1 MKKSVKFISG
11 RCLAD
16 EAGQALILVL
26 VFLLLGSLI
35 LPPALAHI
43 STTLKTGKL
52 YEDKTDTLNSADAG
66 IEDGLWRIQYNVL
79 GPSYDIYDFTTNWSY
94 QTDNVN
100 RMTAEETVRNIWVP
114 NNVTLDDFELNA
126 QSARTMIE
134 SDRLV
139 VSGTAGAVP
148 GEPYRITIDFNP
160 AIKVDPTADPAASD
174 NLTIVSV
181 GVWLPQGF
189 TYISGN
195 SSLEEDG
202 PLPDSITVS
211 PHCGGQAVVWSY
223 DSPYPLFTSFPN
235 FVSDNGTLTSTIYF
249 GYNPLQEDPTKMP
262 AAVAWVTTST
272 DSGET
277 VNDVPLVWDT
287 DTRIYKITSAAGNTD
302 IEAYSSKNEIRNMGD
317 AASGDY
323 VAVGNSLMIDSD
335 HKPPP
340 DHGVRNQLLASSD
353 ATVSTIP
360 ADGDVLN
367 AYLYWSGYRSDMTV
381 FSDTCTSSNLTNSW
395 VNGGDWTYD
404 SSGNKFYKGNHTGA
418 DSRRYLTVKNSQPL
432 NSYPSGTIIE
442 VSWSQSVATTS
453 TTVFSDNCNS
463 QSNLTTYWLNGGD
476 WGYNSGTYR
485 GQHTGVDNATRYLTL
500 KNGQNLNAYGN
511 GTITVS
517 WTQTKTGTITSSDGL
532 DYAYSTD
539 DGSTWSSNITA
550 FRGPNCTPSSYS
562 YTISSQD
569 LTNVKFKL
577 RFYLV
582 GMGSGKYCNLDDIA
596 ISVTPTYTAADGL
609 DFGLYNGTSWSN
621 YQAFQGDI
629 GSSWVDYYYR
639 TTDTQYLN
647 ANFKLRFYIVGMN
660 GAGHYCNIDNIAIIV
675 RPPDNLIT
683 FKINDVQ
690 YSLTD
695 NGTPQAGG
703 ELTAGESSVIVNS
716 SGYSYACYRKVTALV
731 QKYPMDGLP
740 HHTGNYKYTVGG
752 VQATTSNELSY
763 AGWSIIIVYSSP
775 DTAGHYLYL
784 RDIFSYTSGHQD
796 LDFDND
802 GIGGGDV
809 SGFII
814 PEPLRDRFG
823 VIQDPVCAHLT
834 AFVGEGDWCYS
845 GDFIALN
852 APEEY
857 REDPADIPNEYKLFD
872 GKTLAATTTGGGDP
886 GKPNNA
892 SQPDNVWNS
901 QSVGMSEDGVDID
914 TFEITW
920 ASQLLKPG
928 DNKLHLDLYTYIDNF
943 NTIYLI
949 ISVKSKTVTGGTG
962 HYVIYG
968 S

>member
-1 MKKSVKFISG
+1 MRKIVKFIFG
-11 RCLAD
+11 RYLAD

-43 STTLKTGKL
+43 GTTLKTGIA
-52 YEDKTDTLNSADAG
+52 YENKTDMLNSADAG

-79 GPSYDIYDFTTNWSY
+79 GPTYDIYDFTTNWSY

-100 RMTAEETVRNIWVP
+100 RMTTDETVRNIWIP
-114 NNVTLDDFELNA
+114 SNVTLDDFGLNA
-126 QSARTMIE
+126 QSARTLIE

-148 GEPYRITIDFNP
+148 GEPYRIKLDFNP
-160 AIKVDPTADPAASD
+160 AIKVDPTASD
-174 NLTIVSV
+174 NLTIISV

-195 SSLEEDG
+195 SSLEDN
-202 PLPDSITVS
+202 PSADYYPDSVTVS
-211 PHCGGQAVVWSY
+211 PHCGGQAIVWSY
-223 DSPYPLFTSFPN
+223 NSPQPLFTSFPN
-235 FVSDNGTLTSTIYF
+235 FVSENGTMTSTIYF
-249 GYNPLQEDPTKMP
+249 GYNSLPEDPTKMP
-262 AAVAWVTTST
+262 AAIAWVTTGIG
-272 DSGET
+272 SGT
-277 VNDVPLVWDT
+277 VNDVPIAWDT

-340 DHGVRNQLLASSD
+340 DHGVRNQLLSSSD
-353 ATVSTIP
+353 ATVATIP

-367 AYLYWSGYRSDMTV
+367 AYLYWSGWRNDATTV

-395 VNGGDWTYD
+395 VNGGDWAY
-404 SSGNKFYKGNHTGA
+404 SSGSYQGQHTGA
-418 DSRRYLTVKNSQPL
+418 DSRRYLTVKNGQPL
-432 NSYPSGTIIE
+432 NSYPSGTMIE
-442 VSWSQSVATTS
+442 VSWDQSVVTISS

-463 QSNLTTYWLNGGD
+463 SSNLNSYWLNGGD
-476 WGYNSGTYR
+476 WAYSSGSYQ
-485 GQHTGVDNATRYLTL
+485 GHHNGADNATRSLTMRY
-500 KNGQNLNAYGN
+500 NQNLSAYGN

-517 WTQTKTGTITSSDGL
+517 WSQSESGTQSVNDGL
-532 DYAYSTD
+532 DYVYSTD
-539 DGSTWSSNITA
+539 DGSTWSSNTVA
-550 FRGPNCTPSSYS
+550 FRDDNPSSPYS
-562 YTISSQD
+562 HTIPSQD
-569 LTNVKFKL
+569 LTNVKFLLK
-577 RFYLV
+577 FYLV
-582 GMGSGKYCNLDDIA
+582 GMGSAGQYCNLDNIQV
-596 ISVTPTYTAADGL
+596 SVTPTYTAADGL
-609 DFGLYNGTSWSN
+609 NFGLYNGTSWSN
-621 YQAFQGDI
+621 FQAFRGDI
-629 GSSWVDYYYR
+629 GSGATYSYT

-647 ANFKLRFYIVGMN
+647 ANFKLRFYLVGMS
-660 GAGHYCNIDNIAIIV
+660 GAGKYCNLDNIKIIV
-675 RPPDNLIT
+675 RPPDNSIT

-690 YSLTD
+690 YSLSD
-695 NGTPQAGG
+695 NGTPQVGG
-703 ELTAGESSVIVNS
+703 ALTASESSVIVNS
-716 SGYSYACYRKVTALV
+716 TGYSYACYRKVTALV
-731 QKYPMDGLP
+731 QKYPVVPGEQ

-752 VQATTSNELSY
+752 VQADTGNEISY

-775 DTAGHYLYL
+775 ETAGHYLYL
-784 RDIFSYTSGHQD
+784 RDVFAYNAGNVD
-796 LDFDND
+796 ADFDGD
-802 GIGGGDV
+802 GQPGGDIT
-809 SGFII
+809 GFVI
-814 PEPLRDRFG
+814 PEPLQDRFG

-857 REDPADIPNEYKLFD
+857 RDDPADIPNQYKLWD
-872 GKTLAATTTGGGDP
+872 GITLAPPGTGGGDP
-886 GKPNNA
+886 NLPNN
-892 SQPDNVWNS
+892 SSEPDNVWNS
-901 QSVGMSEDGVDID
+901 KSLGMSQEGVDID

-928 DNKLHLDLYTYIDNF
+928 DTKLHLDMYSRIDQWNL
-943 NTIYLI
+943 IYFI

-968 S
+968 G

>member
-11 RCLAD
+11 KNLAG

-79 GPSYDIYDFTTNWSY
+79 GPTYDIYDFTTNWSY

-134 SDRLV
+134 SERLV

-148 GEPYRITIDFNP
+148 GEPYRIKIDFNP
-160 AIKVDPTADPAASD
+160 AIKVDPTASD
-174 NLTIVSV
+174 NLTIISV
-181 GVWLPQGF
+181 GIWLPQGF

-195 SSLEEDG
+195 SSLEDN
-202 PLPDSITVS
+202 PSADYYPDSVTVS
-211 PHCGGQAVVWSY
+211 PHCGGQAIVWSY
-223 DSPYPLFTSFPN
+223 NSPQPLFTSFPN

-249 GYNPLQEDPTKMP
+249 GYNPSPEDPTKMP
-262 AAVAWVTTST
+262 AAIAWVTTGLG
-272 DSGET
+272 SGT
-277 VNDVPLVWDT
+277 VNDVPISWDT

-340 DHGVRNQLLASSD
+340 DPGVRDHLLASSD

-360 ADGDVLN
+360 ADGDVLS
-367 AYLYWSGYRSDMTV
+367 AYLYWSGYRNDTSV
-381 FSDTCTSSNLTNSW
+381 FSDTCTSLSPNWDVGSPTSWSVYSNNYFRGHYSS
-395 VNGGDWTYD
+395 GGDTARTLTLH
-404 SSGNKFYKGNHTGA
+404 SGQNL
-418 DSRRYLTVKNSQPL
+418 S
-432 NSYPSGTIIE
+432 SYPSGTMIE
-442 VSWSQSVATTS
+442 VSWSQSLATLSPVTA
-453 TTVFSDNCNS
+453 FSDTCSNFNNWTAGSAWDCYKQGNNWEFRGYAYGKTNPGRELTLNS
-463 QSNLTTYWLNGGD
+463 QNL
-476 WGYNSGTYR
+476 SS
-485 GQHTGVDNATRYLTL
+485 
-500 KNGQNLNAYGN
+500 YGST

-517 WTQTKTGTITSSDGL
+517 WDQSKGGTLTSNDGL
-532 DYAYSTD
+532 NFAYSL
-539 DGSTWSSNITA
+539 DGGTNWSDNISV
-550 FRGPNCTPSSYS
+550 FRGNPSSSYS
-562 YTISSQD
+562 YTIPNGNLPSSFKIRVYLVGFNSSGQYCYLD
-569 LTNVKFKL
+569 NINITVTPTYSAADGLYFALYNGTQWSDNKLAFQGDIGSTFTTYTYRTTDPQYLNASFKL

-582 GMGSGKYCNLDDIA
+582 GMSDAGK
-596 ISVTPTYTAADGL
+596 
-609 DFGLYNGTSWSN
+609 
-621 YQAFQGDI
+621 
-629 GSSWVDYYYR
+629 
-639 TTDTQYLN
+639 
-647 ANFKLRFYIVGMN
+647 
-660 GAGHYCNIDNIAIIV
+660 YCNIDNIKIIV
-675 RPPDNLIT
+675 RPPDTSII
-683 FKINDVQ
+683 FKINDQ
-690 YSLTD
+690 QISLTAD
-695 NGTPQAGG
+695 GNPQVGG
-703 ELTAGESSVIVNS
+703 ELTASVSSVIVNT
-716 SGYSYACYRKVTALV
+716 SGFSYACHRNVTALV
-731 QKYPMDGLP
+731 QKYPVVPGEQ

-752 VQATTSNELSY
+752 VQADTGNELSY
-763 AGWSIIIVYSSP
+763 AGWSIIVVYSSP
-775 DTAGHYLYL
+775 ETAGHYLYL

-809 SGFII
+809 TGFVI
-814 PEPLRDRFG
+814 PEPLKDRFG

-834 AFVGEGDWCYS
+834 AFIGEGDWCYS

-852 APEEY
+852 APDDY
-857 REDPADIPNEYKLFD
+857 RTHPADIPNQYKLFD
-872 GKTLAATTTGGGDP
+872 GITLAATTTGGGDP
-886 GKPNNA
+886 HKPNNS

-928 DNKLHLDLYTYIDNF
+928 DSKLHLDLYTYIDNI